1 MSLQHFGKGA
11 LRVAKSY
18 TMGYSHT
25 QMKIR
30 NATCN
35 DPWPPS
41 GKEMYEL
48 AQMSYNQYALQKR
61 RPARAFMY

>member
-1 MSLQHFGKGA
+1 MALHNFGKSA
-11 LRVAKSY
+11 VRVAKGY

-41 GKEMYEL
+41 GKEMFEL
-48 AQMSYNQYALQKR
+48 SQMTYNQYVS
-61 RPARAFMY
+61 